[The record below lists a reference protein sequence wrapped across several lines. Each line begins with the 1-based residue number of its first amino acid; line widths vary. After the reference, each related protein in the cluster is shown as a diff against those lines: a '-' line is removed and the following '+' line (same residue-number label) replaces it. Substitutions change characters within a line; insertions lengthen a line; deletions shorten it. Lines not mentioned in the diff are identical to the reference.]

1 MHKQVEPGS
10 LPSESLR
17 RLSLYHCTL
26 SDWIPNSGKKTITS
40 KELANMLGLN
50 EATVRRDLSYL
61 SETLGTRGVGY
72 DIHSLRRMIA
82 DFLSLPSFAPI
93 AFVGGAATINSLFN
107 FFPITKFN
115 FVPVAFF
122 SEEPD
127 DIGLVIY
134 GQSVKSIEEI
144 PSAISLDEVNV
155 ALVAVHPSWLR
166 YSIKLLVDAGI
177 KSILVLT
184 QATVSGIPEGVH
196 VTQLGITCE
205 LKSMFY
211 HANSLKAES

>member
-10 LPSESLR
+10 IPSESLC

-26 SDWIPNSGKKTITS
+26 SDWIPSSGKRTVTS
-40 KELANMLGLN
+40 KELADILGLN

-72 DIHSLRRMIA
+72 NINDLMRMIA
-82 DFLSLPSFAPI
+82 DFLSLPSFAPVV
-93 AFVGGAATINSLFN
+93 FVGGAATINSLFN

-127 DIGLVIY
+127 DVGLVIY
-134 GQSVKSIEEI
+134 GQGVKSIEDI
-144 PSAISLDEVNV
+144 STAINPGEVNV

-166 YSIKLLVDAGI
+166 YSINLLVGAGI

-184 QATVSGIPEGVH
+184 QAMVSGVPEGVH
-196 VTQLGITCE
+196 ATQLGITCE

-211 HANSLKAES
+211 HANLLKQQS